1 MGAIQNAR
9 KTLHRQVRFQK
20 LLHSHIF
27 DYAYVGFR
35 QDFDAA
41 LEYLT
46 MAVNLARSK
55 EELEVLL
62 KERLMANAFK
72 ERISIGKLAGIP
84 KAPY

>member
-1 MGAIQNAR
+1 
-9 KTLHRQVRFQK
+9 
-20 LLHSHIF
+20 
-27 DYAYVGFR
+27 
-35 QDFDAA
+35 
-41 LEYLT
+41 

-72 ERISIGKLAGIP
+72 ERMSTGKLAGIP

>member
-1 MGAIQNAR
+1 
-9 KTLHRQVRFQK
+9 
-20 LLHSHIF
+20 
-27 DYAYVGFR
+27 
-35 QDFDAA
+35 
-41 LEYLT
+41 